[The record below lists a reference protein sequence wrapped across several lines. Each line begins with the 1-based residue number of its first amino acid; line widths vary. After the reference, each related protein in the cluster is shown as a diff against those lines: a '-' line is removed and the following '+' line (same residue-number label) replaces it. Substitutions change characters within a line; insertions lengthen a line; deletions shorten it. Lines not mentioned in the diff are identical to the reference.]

1 MQVSALNGP
10 GIAEEPARNGDK
22 PFRRRILLVD
32 DQQAVRQA
40 ISLLL
45 SLDEHE
51 VIEASNGAEALDV
64 FTPDRFDLVITDFE
78 MPRMKGNELAVR
90 IKRLSPAQPI
100 LMITAYAERL
110 RHSDNPVDAIMDK
123 PFHLKELRQT
133 MATLLC

>member
-10 GIAEEPARNGDK
+10 GIAEKPARNGGK
-22 PFRRRILLVD
+22 PFRKRILLVD

-51 VIEASNGAEALDV
+51 IIEASNGAEALDV

-90 IKRLSPAQPI
+90 IKRLSPTQPI
-100 LMITAYAERL
+100 LMITAYVERL
-110 RHSDNPVDAIMDK
+110 GDCDNPVDAVLNK
-123 PFHLKELRQT
+123 PFQLKELRQI
-133 MATLLC
+133 MARLLS